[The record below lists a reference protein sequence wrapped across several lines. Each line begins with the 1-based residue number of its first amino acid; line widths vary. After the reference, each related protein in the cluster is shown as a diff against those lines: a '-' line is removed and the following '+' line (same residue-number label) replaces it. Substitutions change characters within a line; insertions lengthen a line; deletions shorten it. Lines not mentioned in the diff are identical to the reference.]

1 MTLEQLSSASQIV
14 AALGVVASLVYL
26 ALQVRQS
33 EISQRALVLQ
43 ARTDRGITLS
53 KCFSEPYMGEL
64 LAKIIR
70 DEDVLDAGQ
79 QAALL
84 GYVRSLALNV
94 LDAQAQNRIGLLNDA
109 GFDRAL
115 AGARWFFSLPHAR
128 ATWRLLHVQFTPA
141 DVASI
146 DRLIVDSVPLAA
158 PLDQVSVGKAIRAEL
173 LAASA
178 AALQG

>member
-14 AALGVVASLVYL
+14 AAIGVIASLVYL

-33 EISQRALVLQ
+33 ELSQRALVLQ

-53 KCFSEPYMGEL
+53 LCFSEPYMSEL

-70 DEDVLDAGQ
+70 GDGDLDAGQ

-94 LDAQAQNRIGLLNDA
+94 LDAQAQNRTGLLNDA
-109 GFDRAL
+109 GFERAL
-115 AGARWFFSLPHAR
+115 AGARWFFSMPHAR
-128 ATWRLLHVQFTPA
+128 ATWRLLHLQFTAA
-141 DVASI
+141 DVASL
-146 DRLIVDSVPLAA
+146 DRLLVDPVPLAQ
-158 PLDQVSVGKAIRAEL
+158 PVDQVAEGKAIRAK
-173 LAASA
+173 
-178 AALQG
+178 LQATHA

>member
-14 AALGVVASLVYL
+14 AAIGVIASLVYL

-53 KCFSEPYMGEL
+53 LCFSEPHMAAL
-64 LAKIIR
+64 LAKVIR
-70 DEDVLDAGQ
+70 DDGDLDAAQ

-84 GYVRSLALNV
+84 GYIRSLALNV

-109 GFDRAL
+109 GFERAL
-115 AGARWFFSLPHAR
+115 AGARWFFSMPHAR
-128 ATWRLLHVQFTPA
+128 ATWRLLYVQFTPA
-141 DVASI
+141 DVGDINRLLI
-146 DRLIVDSVPLAA
+146 DPVPLAA
-158 PLDQVSVGKAIRAEL
+158 PIDQVEAGKAVRADL
-173 LAASA
+173 IAADATPA
-178 AALQG
+178 AP

>member
-14 AALGVVASLVYL
+14 AAIGVIASLVYL

-53 KCFSEPYMGEL
+53 LCFSEPYMGEL
-64 LAKIIR
+64 LAKIVR
-70 DEDVLDAGQ
+70 GEGDLDAGQ

-94 LDAQAQNRIGLLNDA
+94 LDARAQNQTGLLNDA
-109 GFDRAL
+109 GFERAL
-115 AGARWFFSLPHAR
+115 AGARWFFSMPHAR
-128 ATWRLLHVQFTPA
+128 ATWRLLHNQFTAA
-141 DVASI
+141 DVAG
-146 DRLIVDSVPLAA
+146 LNQLLVDPVPLAT
-158 PLDQVSVGKAIRAEL
+158 PVDQVAIGKAIRAEL
-173 LAASA
+173 LSASVPTP
-178 AALQG
+178 

>member
-1 MTLEQLSSASQIV
+1 MTLEQWSSASQII
-14 AALGVVASLVYL
+14 AALGVIASLVYL

-53 KCFSEPYMGEL
+53 LCFSEPYMGDL

-70 DEDVLDAGQ
+70 GDSDLDAAQ

-94 LDAQAQNRIGLLNDA
+94 LDAQAQNTTGLLNDA
-109 GFDRAL
+109 GFERAL

-141 DVASI
+141 DVASL
-146 DRLIVDSVPLAA
+146 DRLLVEPVPLAA
-158 PLDQVSVGKAIRAEL
+158 PVDQVAEGNAIRAEL
-173 LAASA
+173 LAAGRSPA
-178 AALQG
+178 

>member
-1 MTLEQLSSASQIV
+1 MTLEQWSSASQIV
-14 AALGVVASLVYL
+14 AALGVIASLVYL

-53 KCFSEPYMGEL
+53 ICFSEPYMGAL
-64 LAKIIR
+64 LAKLMR
-70 DEDVLDAGQ
+70 GEGDLDDGQ

-94 LDAQAQNRIGLLNDA
+94 LDAQAQNQTGLLNSA
-109 GFDRAL
+109 GFERAL

-128 ATWRLLHVQFTPA
+128 ATWRLLHTQFTAA

-146 DRLIVDSVPLAA
+146 NRLIVDPVPLAA
-158 PLDQVSVGKAIRAEL
+158 PIDQVAAGNRIRAEL
-173 LAASA
+173 LAANTPSA
-178 AALQG
+178 

>member
-14 AALGVVASLVYL
+14 AAIGVIASLVYL
-26 ALQVRQS
+26 GLQVRQS

-53 KCFSEPYMGEL
+53 LCFSEPYMGEL

-70 DEDVLDAGQ
+70 ADGDLDAPQ

-84 GYVRSLALNV
+84 GYIRSLALNV

-109 GFDRAL
+109 GFERAL
-115 AGARWFFSLPHAR
+115 AGARWFFSMPHAR
-128 ATWRLLHVQFTPA
+128 ATWRLLAPQFTPA
-141 DVASI
+141 DVAS
-146 DRLIVDSVPLAA
+146 LNALLVDPVPLAA
-158 PLDQVSVGKAIRAEL
+158 PVDQVAAGKAIRAEL
-173 LAASA
+173 LAAKA
-178 AALQG
+178 

>member
-14 AALGVVASLVYL
+14 AAVGVIASLVYL

-53 KCFSEPYMGEL
+53 LCFSEPYLGAL
-64 LAKIIR
+64 LAKVIR
-70 DEDVLDAGQ
+70 DEGDLDAAE

-94 LDAQAQNRIGLLNDA
+94 LDAQAQNKIGLLNDA
-109 GFDRAL
+109 GFERAL
-115 AGARWFFSLPHAR
+115 AGARWFFSMPHAR
-128 ATWRLLHVQFTPA
+128 ATWRLLNVQFTPA
-141 DVASI
+141 DVANLN
-146 DRLIVDSVPLAA
+146 RLIVDPVPLAT
-158 PLDQVSVGKAIRAEL
+158 PIDQVAAGKAIRAEL
-173 LAASA
+173 LAATSA
-178 AALQG
+178 SEQ